1 MSEKPR
7 ATIDQA
13 KAAWEAHP
21 APSIRSVVAAL
32 EEAGLACNVATL
44 QRWRKAGWVLKGKT
58 VSAADAKKLQDK
70 AAKAVADGVK
80 EHGDKVLTRI
90 EVITQEEALMKVR
103 AGELDKITEDSELA
117 RQAMR
122 KSLIAQIV
130 LSEQIIR
137 RAALI
142 AEVAPAAVPDIIE
155 ALRSPFASTTIV
167 LPIQMPAQPAAG
179 NGDGAKVVDGRVV
192 REPSS
197 SQLAIEAF
205 KQRQRE
211 RVPA

>member
-21 APSIRSVVAAL
+21 KPTIRSVIAAL
-32 EEAGLACNVATL
+32 DEAGLTCNLATL
-44 QRWRKAGWVLKGKT
+44 QRWRKAGWVRKGVT
-58 VSAADAKKLQDK
+58 AADAKKLQDK
-70 AAKAVADGVK
+70 ASKAVAEGVGR
-80 EHGDKVLTRI
+80 HDKDVLTRI
-90 EVITQEEALMKVR
+90 EVITQEEAAMKVR
-103 AGELDKITEDSELA
+103 AGDLDKITDDSELA

-122 KSLIAQIV
+122 KSLIAQII

-142 AEVAPAAVPDIIE
+142 AEVTPDTVPDIIE

-167 LPIQMPAQPAAG
+167 LPIQMPAQPG
-179 NGDGAKVVDGRVV
+179 QPNGDGAKIVDGRIIK
-192 REPSS
+192 EPSTT
-197 SQLAIEAF
+197 QVAIESF